1 MTIAIAAN
9 NVFPHPAQAT
19 GRTAT
24 ALRSLMQLWEQEAGV
39 EEEESDTE
47 LMVML
52 SGMVGPQ
59 ATALDGE

>member
-9 NVFPHPAQAT
+9 NVFPHPAQTAE
-19 GRTAT
+19 RTAT

-52 SGMVGPQ
+52 SGMVSPQ